1 MNRAWITG
9 AAALRERLL
18 APAQVSPQA
27 PAGALPPY
35 LESFLAHL
43 RLLVG
48 VPFEYLV
55 PDARLLPEES
65 IRFFYVDRSFTD
77 RLVDGA
83 LAVGKVGT
91 REQAHH
97 QAQEPSL
104 RAALD
109 RTERVVR
116 ILQRGAAPFAQARQ
130 QAAGDAAPAQ
140 VATGFLL
147 RSAAVA
153 NWPDMEVRAFVRA
166 GTGNVP
172 ALQPLNTLRLERLQT
187 SVLVALFDGVPD
199 RVTCEEPHH
208 GVTFGV
214 DRSGANAFRLAVRGA
229 DGSAVA
235 GATPVAVPFRAGGRG
250 VVAMAEL
257 RRRLHAQNVAN
268 PAHVIAQTG
277 AGAFAVSVLDPPW
290 RQRFEGSG
298 GHPIVTAGGLTH
310 PLSIAARA
318 ADPGVRA
325 AVEEVVG

>member
-1 MNRAWITG
+1 MNPAWITG

-18 APAQVSPQA
+18 APAQAAPQA

-43 RLLVG
+43 RLLIG

-55 PDARLLPEES
+55 PDSRLLPEES

-97 QAQEPSL
+97 QAQEATL
-104 RAALD
+104 RATLD

-153 NWPDMEVRAFVRA
+153 SWPDMEVRAFVTA
-166 GTGNVP
+166 GAGNAA

-214 DRSGANAFRLAVRGA
+214 DRAGPNAFRLAARGP
-229 DGSAVA
+229 DGSAVP
-235 GATPVAVPFRAGGRG
+235 GAPPVAVPFRAGGRG
-250 VVAMAEL
+250 VVAIAEL
-257 RRRLHAQNVAN
+257 RRRLHAQSVAN
-268 PAHVIAQTG
+268 PGHVIAQSG
-277 AGAFAVSVLDPPW
+277 PGAFAVSVLEPPW

-298 GHPIVTAGGLTH
+298 GHAVTPAGGLTH
-310 PLSIAARA
+310 PLSVAARA
-318 ADPGVRA
+318 ADPAVRS

>member
-208 GVTFGV
+208 AVTFGV
-214 DRSGANAFRLAVRGA
+214 DRSGANAFRLAVRGP

-235 GATPVAVPFRAGGRG
+235 AAAPVAVPFRAGGRG

>member
-1 MNRAWITG
+1 MNPAWITG

-18 APAQVSPQA
+18 SPAQAAPDA

-55 PDARLLPEES
+55 PDSRLLPEES

-104 RAALD
+104 RATLD

-140 VATGFLL
+140 VTTGFLL

-153 NWPDMEVRAFVRA
+153 SWPDMEVRALAREGSGGAV
-166 GTGNVP
+166 TW
-172 ALQPLNTLRLERLQT
+172 QPLTTLRLERLQT

-208 GVTFGV
+208 GVTFGI
-214 DRSGANAFRLAVRGA
+214 DRSGANAFRLAVRGP
-229 DGSAVA
+229 DGSAVT
-235 GATPVAVPFRAGGRG
+235 GAPPVAVPFRAGGRG
-250 VVAMAEL
+250 VVAIAEL
-257 RRRLHAQNVAN
+257 RRRLHAQNVAD
-268 PAHVIAQTG
+268 PARVIAQTG
-277 AGAFAVSVLDPPW
+277 PGAFAVSVLDPPW
-290 RQRFEGSG
+290 RQRFEGTG
-298 GHPIVTAGGLTH
+298 GHPVAPPGGSTRPLTV
-310 PLSIAARA
+310 AARA
-318 ADPGVRA
+318 ADPAVRA